1 MELETAIR
9 DIVRTEIAALVHELD
24 IEPEMITPEQAAE
37 LFGCGKQVI
46 LDLHHERDT
55 NGFPSVQLG
64 RRTICVD
71 KRRLQVWVRAGG
83 LMNVKE

>member
-1 MELETAIR
+1 MELESAIR

-37 LFGCGKQVI
+37 LCGCGKQVI
-46 LDLHHERDT
+46 LELHHERDT

-64 RRTICVD
+64 RRTICID
-71 KRRLQVWVRAGG
+71 KRRLKAWFHAGG
-83 LMNVKE
+83 LMEVKE